1 MQCLPP
7 WLYEDTHTFKRS
19 CVCTGV
25 VVIRK
30 INEDIL
36 VVEYFECH
44 EIEMEIE
51 NLRTRKF
58 SWYCFFSFLFI
69 VVIIIVSFFFRRKG
83 CGILI
88 RFHKSKLV
96 RNKFSIE
103 KTDRVETLSSRKRR
117 VAVPDARWPVHVEQW
132 PIQRCEYWKCWPIVH
147 AVVQRKNL
155 RMA

>member
-7 WLYEDTHTFKRS
+7 WLYEDTHTFKRL
-19 CVCTGV
+19 CLHGGCGHTKNKRRHPCCWVFRC
-25 VVIRK
+25 R
-30 INEDIL
+30 
-36 VVEYFECH
+36 

-58 SWYCFFSFLFI
+58 SWYCFFSFHCCF
-69 VVIIIVSFFFRRKG
+69 IIIVSFFFRRKG